1 MKILFSLGSFG
12 FLRNFEP
19 AVRLL
24 AQHGHDV
31 HLLAERKD
39 SVGGIRTL
47 ELLERD
53 YSERIR
59 HSYAKFHKD
68 STWQPLATQ
77 LRLTLDYWRYLD
89 PRYDESPSLRARGA
103 SQAPPLASTL
113 AAAPVLGSSPVRSL
127 MGRVIRGLERAVP
140 PNDAVEAFLRKE
152 QPDLLLVTP
161 LLYFGSQQV
170 EYVRAARA
178 LGIPTVLG
186 VGSWDHLTT
195 KGLIHEQP
203 DRVIVWNEAQR
214 VEAGELHGI
223 PRDRVT
229 VTGAQAYDHWF
240 SAKPTLLRAEFCA
253 KVGVP
258 SDRPLL
264 LYLCSSPFITPHEV
278 GFVRRWI
285 EAIRSS
291 SDPELRR
298 AALLIRPHPQ
308 NAQQWQDFD
317 PFAYEAVG
325 IWPRAGANPVDSE
338 ARSDYYD
345 SMYHSAA
352 VVGVNTSALI
362 ESGIVGRPVYT
373 VLTAEF
379 AGQQEGTLHFQHLKN
394 VNGGLLTVAAS
405 LEEHCEQ
412 LHDAVRRGNE
422 PDPRSRA
429 FVEAFVRPYGIDQ
442 PAAERFVAAV
452 EAEAAVRPAPRR
464 TQPFGAVLARPLL
477 APMAVAA
484 ALGQRRR
491 RARRRVDGDNPHR
504 PLKLMFVVGSAEYIR
519 YFDSTMT
526 LLMDRGHDVSIG
538 VNRLRERKHA
548 RLEGIEDARTR
559 ILGVVPK
566 RLDLWTPMARA
577 VRGTFDFVRYL
588 QPRFAEAP
596 ALRARMKRKVLPS
609 WMAWLDRTQTLDERQ
624 VATWYRWLSRV
635 EAAIPVSRRLTHFLS
650 THQPDAV
657 IVSPLVDAASDQVD
671 IVRAAQSLGIPTV
684 AAIASW
690 DNLTN
695 KGQLRV
701 QPDVVTVWNEEQ
713 KREAVT
719 LHGIEPGRVA
729 VTGAQL
735 FDRWFERRPSQS
747 REAFCAM
754 VGLPADRPII
764 LYTGSSVF
772 ISPSAIEAPFARR
785 WIESL
790 RASGDP
796 LLAGAA
802 ILIRPHP
809 FNVEGWQTTGFSD
822 LGPVAIFPNG
832 RFTPSAD
839 TARTSFFDSLYF
851 ASAIVGVNTSA
862 MVEAAILGKP
872 VLSLLTEEFAATQ
885 KGTLHFHYLL
895 PENGGFL
902 RIASSLGEHVTQLRD
917 AMRNPDVSRAQ
928 TESFVRSFLRPN
940 GLDVPCTPL
949 LADALE
955 RAADHPRPPVA
966 ETFGAR
972 VLRVALLPAALVLR
986 VMALGGGHGLFSRH
1000 GIAEASGELGKGA
1013 RGWIRVLL
1021 IRPAQAALWVV
1032 RRIGAV
1038 VQRGAR
1044 RSVSYVQS
1052 APRRIV
1058 RLFRHLRY
1066 HVAVRLRGDGHA

>member
-1 MKILFSLGSFG
+1 MKILFSLASFG

-24 AQHGHDV
+24 AQHGHDI
-31 HLLAERKD
+31 HLVAERKD

-53 YSERIR
+53 YPERIR
-59 HSYAKFHKD
+59 HSYAKLHKD
-68 STWQPLATQ
+68 STWLPLGTQ
-77 LRLTLDYWRYLD
+77 LRLTLDYWRYLH

-103 SQAPPLASTL
+103 SQAPSLASSL
-113 AAAPVLGSSPVRSL
+113 AAAPLLGSPIVRPL
-127 MGRVIRGLERAVP
+127 MGHVVRGLERAIP
-140 PNDAVEAFLRKE
+140 PNDAVAAFLRKE
-152 QPDLLLVTP
+152 EPDLLLVTP

-178 LGIPTVLG
+178 LGIPSVLG

-240 SAKPTLLRAEFCA
+240 SAKPTLSRADFCA

-264 LYLCSSPFITPHEV
+264 LYLCSSPFITPYEV
-278 GFVRRWI
+278 PFVRRWI

-291 SDPELRR
+291 SDPELRQ

-317 PFAYEAVG
+317 PSAYEAVG
-325 IWPRAGANPVDSE
+325 IWPRAGANPVDAE

-345 SMYHSAA
+345 SMYHSVA

-373 VLTAEF
+373 VLTSEF

-405 LEEHCEQ
+405 LDEHCAQ
-412 LHDAVRRGNE
+412 LHDAVRRGSE

-442 PAAERFVAAV
+442 PAAERFAATV
-452 EAEAAVRPAPRR
+452 EAEAASRPAPRR
-464 TQPFGAVLARPLL
+464 TQPAGSALLRPLL

-484 ALGQRRR
+484 AVAQRRR
-491 RARRRVDGDNPHR
+491 RARRRIDGEGPRR

-538 VNRLRERKHA
+538 VNRLRDRKHA

-566 RLDLWTPMARA
+566 RLDVWTPMARA

-596 ALRARMKRKVLPS
+596 ALRARMRRKVLPS
-609 WMAWLDRTQTLDERQ
+609 WMAWLDRTQTLDQQKVE
-624 VATWYRWLSRV
+624 AWYRRLSRL
-635 EAAIPVSRRLTHFLS
+635 ETAIPVSHRLRHFLS
-650 THQPDAV
+650 TEQPDAV

-701 QPDVVTVWNEEQ
+701 EPDMVTVWNEEQ

-719 LHGIEPGRVA
+719 LHGIEPDRVT

-747 REAFCAM
+747 RAEFCAM
-754 VGLPADRPII
+754 VGLPTDRQII

-785 WIESL
+785 WIQSL

-796 LLAGAA
+796 LLADAA

-809 FNVEGWQTTGFSD
+809 FNVEGWQTTNFTD
-822 LGPVAIFPNG
+822 LGPVSIFPNG

-872 VLSLLTEEFAATQ
+872 VMSLLTEEFAATQ

-902 RIASSLGEHVTQLRD
+902 RIANSLEEHVTQLRD
-917 AMRNPDVSRAQ
+917 ALRNPDLSRAQ
-928 TESFVRSFLRPN
+928 TQSFVRSFLRPH
-940 GLDVPCTPL
+940 GLDVPCTPV

-966 ETFGAR
+966 DTFGAR
-972 VLRVALLPAALVLR
+972 VLRVLLLPLALVLR
-986 VMALGGGHGLFSRH
+986 LMALGGGHGLFSRK
-1000 GIAEASGELGKGA
+1000 GLADAWGQLGKGS
-1013 RGWIRVLL
+1013 RGWVRVVVV
-1021 IRPAQAALWVV
+1021 RPLQGVLWIGRRSAALA
-1032 RRIGAV
+1032 RRG
-1038 VQRGAR
+1038 VQRA
-1044 RSVSYVQS
+1044 VYYVLS
-1052 APRRIV
+1052 APRRLL

-1066 HVAVRLRGDGHA
+1066 HVAVRLRGDGQA